1 MTPAEQMAER
11 LDEHAA
17 QSGEYPTDYDTV
29 MCKDAAA
36 MIRRLSAALV
46 TFHAL
51 CVADAGTDEIT
62 SAIEVHLDALRAA
75 GANV

>member
-11 LDEHAA
+11 LDDRFRHQWSPAMIA
-17 QSGEYPTDYDTV
+17 GTCD
-29 MCKDAAA
+29 DASA

>member
-46 TFHAL
+46 ELERGIGRYDARDMYNWRERHA
-51 CVADAGTDEIT
+51 
-62 SAIEVHLDALRAA
+62 DALRDC
-75 GANV
+75 GVKV

>member
-11 LDEHAA
+11 LENRSLATID
-17 QSGEYPTDYDTV
+17 DTAD
-29 MCKDAAA
+29 DAAA